1 MVIVFNGVDKPANV
15 PLEIIQGASWSKT
28 FRLKDENR
36 VAFDLT
42 GYAAKM
48 QIRRTL
54 QSSDVIKELSTENGK
69 IVITGN
75 EGKIVLSL
83 TSQDTTGIT
92 TNGIYDLDLVKDGNT
107 YTIFGGKIIVI
118 PHVTR

>member
-1 MVIVFNGVDKPANV
+1 MSEFNGVDKPASV
-15 PLEIIQGASWSKT
+15 ALEIIQGANWSKT
-28 FRLKDENR
+28 FRLKDENK

-42 GYAAKM
+42 GYTAKM

-69 IVITGN
+69 IAVLGSNGEITF
-75 EGKIVLSL
+75 LL
-83 TSQDTTGIT
+83 TSQDTVAMSG
-92 TNGIYDLDLVKDGNT
+92 NGVYDVDLMKDGKV
-107 YTIFGGKIIVI
+107 YTIFGGKIIII

>member
-1 MVIVFNGVDKPANV
+1 MSEFNGVDKPASV
-15 PLEIIQGASWSKT
+15 ALEIIQGANWSKT

-36 VAFDLT
+36 AVIDLA

-92 TNGIYDLDLVKDGNT
+92 TNGIYDLDLIKEGNT
-107 YTIFGGKIIVI
+107 YTIFGGKITLI

>member
-1 MVIVFNGVDKPANV
+1 MSEFNGVDKPANV
-15 PLEIIQGASWSKT
+15 PLEIIQGANWSKT
-28 FRLKDENR
+28 FRLKDENK

-42 GYAAKM
+42 GYTARM

-69 IVITGN
+69 IAILGSSGEITFLLTAQDTVLMTGN
-75 EGKIVLSL
+75 GV
-83 TSQDTTGIT
+83 
-92 TNGIYDLDLVKDGNT
+92 YDVDLIKDEKV